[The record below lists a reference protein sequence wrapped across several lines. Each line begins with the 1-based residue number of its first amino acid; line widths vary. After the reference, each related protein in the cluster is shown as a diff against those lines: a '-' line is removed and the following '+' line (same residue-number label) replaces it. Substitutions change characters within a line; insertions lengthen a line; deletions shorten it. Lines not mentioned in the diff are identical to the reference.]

1 MEWARWVAE
10 GNVREKGPGT
20 VPVAAELEL
29 TVAVGAPWDGL
40 LIMLRSRVMK
50 PVFGVPL
57 RPGPVERDER
67 TDGVVLA
74 DEPSARC
81 GCW

>member
-1 MEWARWVAE
+1 MEGVRWVAE
-10 GNVREKGPGT
+10 GRVRENRPGT
-20 VPVAAELEL
+20 VPVDELEL

-74 DEPSARC
+74 EDPSARC